1 MVCFVSSF
9 LDSKYSF
16 VSETISSFSFI
27 LKIHSTKLSAERAET
42 GLTSCGSFPDIHF
55 LVCTFLFPF
64 VVCNFFTLRTFQ
76 VTYSRS
82 HASSSKFVFAVVIIV
97 MVCSF

>member
-27 LKIHSTKLSAERAET
+27 LKIHSTKLSADRAET
-42 GLTSCGSFPDIHF
+42 GLTFCGSFPDIHF

-64 VVCNFFTLRTFQ
+64 VVCNFFTLRLFQ